1 MSKKPLKS
9 FSTSLF
15 NGIRWIR
22 NLPRAFFTVN
32 LSHNT
37 GKKLFSLLL
46 AILFWVYVMDQV
58 DPEISKVFENVPI
71 QLINLQELD
80 QNNLK
85 IMNQHDYFVNVEVSG
100 RRNNVI
106 NLNSSSIYLWADM
119 RGVKKGTNT
128 ISINKTIN
136 SEAVMIN
143 TIFPSDIVLQ
153 VDQIVSLP
161 KPVKVV
167 LNGEYATSIYQ
178 ETMHVSPDEIKVTG
192 PENIVNTVAYL
203 GGTINIS
210 NLTSD
215 MTKDISLVPYNYDGE
230 IVNGVTLDNN
240 YSNVSLKLGKNK
252 TVELKAIVEGEP
264 MEGYQ
269 VVAYK
274 TIPESVLIQGD
285 VDKINAI
292 NVISPEKII
301 LKGDENASYIIEK
314 DLTLPEGIK
323 RATDDGP
330 IQVEI
335 EIEALQTKEFT
346 FAAKDLPIVNLQ
358 ENFVTNL
365 AESEQMV
372 TVKVRGIESI
382 IKTLSKSDIHLYLNF
397 SNVDKPGA
405 YKLKVIVSDQD
416 SFNNIVVDPV
426 YIDVDIVDQSESSS
440 NATNGSS
447 SNPTASGNKGTTDTN

>member
-1 MSKKPLKS
+1 MPNKPLKS
-9 FSTSLF
+9 FSTSLLS
-15 NGIRWIR
+15 GIKWIR

-37 GKKLFSLLL
+37 GIKLFSLVL

-85 IMNQHDYFVNVEVSG
+85 IMSQHDYFVNVEVVG

-143 TIFPSDIVLQ
+143 TILPGDIVLQ

-161 KPVKVV
+161 KPVKVT

-178 ETMHVSPDEIKVTG
+178 DAMVVSPDEIKVSG
-192 PENIVNTVAYL
+192 PETIVNTVAYL
-203 GGTINIS
+203 GGTINVS

-215 MTKDISLVPYNYDGE
+215 ITKDISLVPYNYDDE
-230 IVNGVTLDNN
+230 IVNGITLDNN
-240 YSNVSLKLGKNK
+240 YSNVSLRLGKTK
-252 TVELKAIVEGEP
+252 TVDLKAVVEGKP

-269 VVAYK
+269 IVTYK
-274 TIPESVLIQGD
+274 TIPESILIQGD
-285 VDKINAI
+285 VDKINTI
-292 NVISPEKII
+292 DMISPEKIT
-301 LKGDENASYIIEK
+301 LKGDEDATYIIEK
-314 DLTLPEGIK
+314 DLNLPEGIK
-323 RATDDGP
+323 TTTISGP

-335 EIEALQTKEFT
+335 EIEELQTKEFT

-358 ENFVTNL
+358 ENFMTNL

-372 TVKVRGIESI
+372 TVKIKEIESV
-382 IKTLSKSDIHLYLNF
+382 IKTLAKSDIHLYLNF

-416 SFNNIVVDPV
+416 NFNDIVIDPV
-426 YIDVDIVDQSESSS
+426 YIDVNIIEQ
-440 NATNGSS
+440 
-447 SNPTASGNKGTTDTN
+447 SGNSGTTGTTGNTGATGSE